1 MPFLRNLGL
10 PEIMIIVLIIIVF
23 FGSKKMNDLAR
34 NAGKASK
41 ELKNVK
47 KEYEDA
53 VSGKDSEKD
62 IKKEKETKQK
72 EVKPK
77 EVKK

>member
-1 MPFLRNLGL
+1 MPFLRNIGL
-10 PEIMIIVLIIIVF
+10 PELMIIVLVIIIF

-53 VSGKDSEKD
+53 LSGKDSEED
-62 IKKEKETKQK
+62 IKKEIEIKS
-72 EVKPK
+72 K